1 MVLTIVVVWQD
12 GNAVV
17 RLIEVRVGGG
27 VVDQKDVLHLT
38 VFEDS
43 EVFHVDSLLGLP
55 AMRSK
60 ETMAD
65 ELSLRI

>member
-1 MVLTIVVVWQD
+1 MVLTVVVVWQD
-12 GNAVV
+12 GNAVI
-17 RLIEVRVGGG
+17 RLVEVRVGS

-38 VFEDS
+38 VFEHS

>member
-1 MVLTIVVVWQD
+1 MILTIVVVGQD

-17 RLIEVRVGGG
+17 RLVEVRVGG

-55 AMRSK
+55 AVRSE

>member
-1 MVLTIVVVWQD
+1 MILTIVVVGQD

-17 RLIEVRVGGG
+17 RLVEVRVGG

-43 EVFHVDSLLGLP
+43 EVFHVDSLLCLP
-55 AMRSK
+55 AVRSE
-60 ETMAD
+60 ETMTD